1 MAADETSSRAR
12 IASRAPSSSSSRPRR
27 SSAETTGRPAEGREG
42 RCDRG
47 GRAGERLAVDRD
59 SAARLAGAVAHA
71 LLPQPEPEPVDD
83 GVHRVAARQDEL
95 RTHLDD
101 RAVAQRLRPD
111 TPADAVARLEDDDLD
126 SGTRQRVGGRQSR
139 QARADDRDAH

>member
-1 MAADETSSRAR
+1 MAVARASVS
-12 IASRAPSSSSSRPRR
+12 ASTG
-27 SSAETTGRPAEGREG
+27 TT
-42 RCDRG
+42 
-47 GRAGERLAVDRD
+47 
-59 SAARLAGAVAHA
+59 AARLASAVAHA
-71 LLPQPEPEPVDD
+71 LLPEPEPEPVDD

-101 RAVAQRLRPD
+101 RAVAQRLRPH

-126 SGTRQRVGGRQSR
+126 SGARQRVGGRQSR